1 MWKLADGRRSSGK
14 ERSRFHELSERSAE
28 ETAEVAKAR
37 RDAARLCLQKE
48 NSPKI
53 SDTVVPKI
61 LRRNRETD
69 DAQRV
74 DRAKPAVKRSVQ
86 TNAQKQHVSAH
97 VTPVCE
103 SSKCTTQKEQ
113 VRELSSFPREPDG
126 DLGLYNAFECR
137 TGKGQPGRSAFKLVD
152 CWRNARLD
160 GHVQQMANLARR
172 RLLGSQENRKVSE
185 EPEIGRRGVTTA
197 LQLSCPSRTSSCPR
211 GTRARCTGVA
221 VCDF

>member
-1 MWKLADGRRSSGK
+1 M
-14 ERSRFHELSERSAE
+14 
-28 ETAEVAKAR
+28 R
-37 RDAARLCLQKE
+37 RDCVCRKKTVPRYQIPWYRKFCEEIARQMTHNE
-48 NSPKI
+48 WTGRSPLSNAVCKQM
-53 SDTVVPKI
+53 PK
-61 LRRNRETD
+61 
-69 DAQRV
+69 
-74 DRAKPAVKRSVQ
+74 
-86 TNAQKQHVSAH
+86 KQHVSAY